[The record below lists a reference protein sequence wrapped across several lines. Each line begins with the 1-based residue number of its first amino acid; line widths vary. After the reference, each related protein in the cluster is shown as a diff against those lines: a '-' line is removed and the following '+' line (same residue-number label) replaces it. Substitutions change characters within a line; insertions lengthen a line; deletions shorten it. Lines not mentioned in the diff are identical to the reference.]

1 MKHVDPTDR
10 FSESEDQEVRDVSL
24 KTLKAGRWFFIASLV
39 VLSGI
44 ILYYTTIVL
53 NILSVPVGI
62 ILWTVIIVFCLRG
75 IVDGLEKRGVNRMI
89 GTIIAYVVMF
99 LILAACVLLM
109 FSPFFGVGNQF
120 DSLVQSVPHYIN
132 EVRNWTNSVYN
143 NYSDFFQD
151 ETVREYLD
159 NAFSSMAGWASSVA
173 SQSAQGVAAFG
184 SGVANTFL
192 CVGFALV
199 VAFWILLE
207 LPAIGKEIS
216 RVAGK
221 KRQEDVLM
229 YEITLTRV
237 MGGYIKA
244 TIIQC
249 GIIGVACGI
258 GFAVMGIPNAA
269 ALGLITGILN
279 IIPVIGPWLGGALAA
294 ITGIFVSPIIA
305 IIAVVYTII
314 IQQVVYT
321 FISPKLMSNSVDIH
335 PALVILALM
344 IGSALGFAMSGF
356 LGSFIG
362 MLLAIPLTAAAKS
375 IFVYYFEKHTG
386 RPILAPDGVFL
397 KGPADEDGKVHPLAD
412 ATGEMPPVTAEQL
425 DKK

>member
-1 MKHVDPTDR
+1 MKHVDPSDRNSITD
-10 FSESEDQEVRDVSL
+10 DQEARDATL
-24 KTLKAGRWFFIASLV
+24 KTMKAGRWFFIASLV
-39 VLSGI
+39 VLSGV

-53 NILSVPVGI
+53 NILSIPVGI
-62 ILWTVIIVFCLRG
+62 IIWTVVIVFCLRG
-75 IVDGLEKRGVNRMI
+75 IVDSLEKRGVNRMI
-89 GTIIAYVVMF
+89 GTFIAYIVMF
-99 LILAACVLLM
+99 LIFAGCILLM
-109 FSPFFGVGNQF
+109 FSPLFGVGNQF
-120 DSLVQSVPHYIN
+120 DALVQSVPHYIN
-132 EVRNWTNSVYN
+132 EVREWTNSVYN
-143 NYSDFFQD
+143 NYSEFFQD
-151 ETVREYLD
+151 ETVREYVD
-159 NAFSSMAGWASSVA
+159 NAFSSLAGWASSFA

-184 SGVANTFL
+184 SGVANTLL

-207 LPAIGKEIS
+207 LPAIAKEIS
-216 RVAGK
+216 RLAGK

-229 YEITLTRV
+229 LEITFTRV

-249 GIIGVACGI
+249 GIIGIACGI

-294 ITGIFVSPIIA
+294 ITGIFVSPLIA
-305 IIAVVYTII
+305 IIAVVFTII

-321 FISPKLMSNSVDIH
+321 FISPKIMSNSVDIH
-335 PALVILALM
+335 PAIVILALM

-356 LGSFIG
+356 LGSFLG

-386 RPILAPDGVFL
+386 RPILSPDGVFF
-397 KGPADEDGKVHPLAD
+397 KGPEDSGKTVNPLAD
-412 ATGEMPPVTAEQL
+412 ATGEMPPVKPDQI
-425 DKK
+425 